1 MDGAKVTAGAKVAK
15 ATKAAKAASG
25 TPHARLRGTAL
36 PRREGGYLAS
46 AERSTAADA
55 ALEVCLPDR
64 PLFGARAC
72 VRACARG
79 DAYACGT
86 Y

>member
-15 ATKAAKAASG
+15 ATKATKAASG

-55 ALEVCLPDR
+55 ALEVLLEKLKEVQPFTR
-64 PLFGARAC
+64 KS
-72 VRACARG
+72 
-79 DAYACGT
+79 
-86 Y
+86 